1 MNRVDRKQM
10 WSLLGEIECQ
20 DFVRLIMG
28 EFGGEAQ
35 SIKVKKGND
44 FYVYRKG
51 ANHETRF

>member
-1 MNRVDRKQM
+1 M